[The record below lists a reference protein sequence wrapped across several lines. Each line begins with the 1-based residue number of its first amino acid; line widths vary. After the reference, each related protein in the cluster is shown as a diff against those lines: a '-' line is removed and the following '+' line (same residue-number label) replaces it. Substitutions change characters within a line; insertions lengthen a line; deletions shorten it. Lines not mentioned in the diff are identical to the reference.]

1 MPIPRV
7 SPEEAKKLI
16 DDQGYAYVD
25 VRSELEY
32 SAGHP
37 TGSLNV
43 PLLKAASGGM
53 VQNVDFV
60 AVMQALFP
68 KDAKLVLGCKAGS
81 RSLRAAELL
90 VAAGFTEVVD
100 QRAGYDGARN
110 AFGGVVEPGWVQ
122 VGLPTATASAGGS
135 YAELRVKVGSR

>member
-1 MPIPRV
+1 MPILRV
-7 SPEEAKKLI
+7 SPEEAKTLI
-16 DDQGYAYVD
+16 DEQGYAYVD
-25 VRSELEY
+25 VRSEPEY

-43 PLLKAASGGM
+43 PLLKSAPGGM
-53 VQNVDFV
+53 VQNADFL

-68 KDAKLVLGCKAGS
+68 KDAKLVLGCRAGS

-90 VAAGFTEVVD
+90 VAVGFTQVVD

-110 AFGGVVEPGWVQ
+110 AFGGVVEPGWTQ
-122 VGLPTATASAGGS
+122 VGLPTATASAGRS
-135 YAELRVKVGSR
+135 YAELRVKVGK